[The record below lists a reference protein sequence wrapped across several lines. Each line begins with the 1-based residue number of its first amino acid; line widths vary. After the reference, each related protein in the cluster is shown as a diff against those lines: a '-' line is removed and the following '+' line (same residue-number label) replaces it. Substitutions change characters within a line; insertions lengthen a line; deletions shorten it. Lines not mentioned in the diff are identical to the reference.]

1 MTLYFAHKSKYG
13 APPANEITWLR
24 VAPSQY
30 NLVLNRKTGEQKP
43 LCHQRETFSQGPVG
57 WRSNF
62 KEIGSTLSS
71 SLKIHKI
78 VPPVKLP
85 FAGTWQ
91 TPN

>member
-1 MTLYFAHKSKYG
+1 M
-13 APPANEITWLR
+13 
-24 VAPSQY
+24 
-30 NLVLNRKTGEQKP
+30 KTGEQKT
-43 LCHQRETFSQGPVG
+43 LCCWRQKYSQGPVG

-78 VPPVKLP
+78 VPAVKLP